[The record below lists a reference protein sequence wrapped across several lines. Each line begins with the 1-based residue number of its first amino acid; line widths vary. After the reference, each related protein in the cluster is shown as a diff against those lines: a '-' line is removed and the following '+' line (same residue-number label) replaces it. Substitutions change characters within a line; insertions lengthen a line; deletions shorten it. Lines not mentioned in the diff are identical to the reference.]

1 MFNKTFSKH
10 SDIYVFDIIKSST
23 IEVSK
28 FYSKDPFPNYKSSDN
43 KSSILEIGNK
53 NQLLKEFKE
62 TIGQNKD
69 VLEVGCGTGQL
80 SNYLAIGTNNRIVS
94 VDPTL
99 KSLEIANTFS
109 KKNNIQNI
117 TYVKADIT
125 EDIFKN
131 HLFDFIWCNGVLHHT
146 EDPYKSFQSLI
157 HTLKPKGYIVLGMYN
172 FLGRIRT
179 KFRKYLYKIFGKRLI
194 MIMDPILRKLKSEN
208 QIDAW
213 IRDQY
218 AHPLESIH
226 SYDEILKW
234 FKINDI
240 EYISSIPHSNFNYF
254 LRKKHF
260 KKENNGNFFSR
271 FLNQFFMIFN
281 KYGDDGGL
289 FIFIGKKK

>member
-28 FYSKDPFPNYKSSDN
+28 FYSKDPFPNYKSSDK

-109 KKNNIQNI
+109 KK
-117 TYVKADIT
+117 K
-125 EDIFKN
+125 
-131 HLFDFIWCNGVLHHT
+131 
-146 EDPYKSFQSLI
+146 
-157 HTLKPKGYIVLGMYN
+157 
-172 FLGRIRT
+172 
-179 KFRKYLYKIFGKRLI
+179 
-194 MIMDPILRKLKSEN
+194 
-208 QIDAW
+208 
-213 IRDQY
+213 
-218 AHPLESIH
+218 
-226 SYDEILKW
+226 
-234 FKINDI
+234 
-240 EYISSIPHSNFNYF
+240 
-254 LRKKHF
+254 
-260 KKENNGNFFSR
+260 
-271 FLNQFFMIFN
+271 
-281 KYGDDGGL
+281 
-289 FIFIGKKK
+289 